1 VRSRLERM
9 ILGALMTVV
18 AFIVERRLVRA
29 LARRR

>member
-1 VRSRLERM
+1 M